1 VEGTAY
7 TGFMLEA
14 RRASL
19 WNRTYNITVDGV
31 SVVTWKGSVWKSG
44 GQFEVGGRRY
54 VVTSNAFA
62 TRYEMVDQTGMV
74 VASARRV
81 GRKNW
86 TVEAEGRTHQF
97 RRASMWREEQELLVD
112 GQRVGSV
119 RRPSMWRTDAIADL
133 PTLPLATQI
142 FVLCV
147 VLTMWDNAA
156 TAAAASS

>member
-1 VEGTAY
+1 VEG
-7 TGFMLEA
+7 LD
-14 RRASL
+14 
-19 WNRTYNITVDGV
+19 V
-31 SVVTWKGSVWKSG
+31 
-44 GQFEVGGRRY
+44 EVGRPVRGGRRQY
-54 VVTSNAFA
+54 RVTSNAFA

-74 VASARRV
+74 VASAKRV

-86 TVEAEGRTHQF
+86 TVEAEARTHHF
-97 RRASMWREEQELLVD
+97 RRASVWREEQELLVD

-147 VLTMWDNAA
+147 VLTMWDNNA
-156 TAAAASS
+156 AAAASA

>member
-1 VEGTAY
+1 MEGTAY

-44 GQFEVGGRRY
+44 GQFEVDGRRY

-119 RRPSMWRTDAIADL
+119 RRPSLWRTDAIADL

-156 TAAAASS
+156 TAAAASG

>member
-1 VEGTAY
+1 
-7 TGFMLEA
+7 MLEA
-14 RRASL
+14 RKASL

-31 SVVTWKGSVWKSG
+31 SVVTWKGSLWKSG

-54 VVTSNAFA
+54 RVTSNTFA
-62 TRYEMVDQTGMV
+62 TGYQMVDEAAGV
-74 VASARRV
+74 VAAAAKRV

-112 GQRVGSV
+112 GRRVGSV
-119 RRPSMWRTDAIADL
+119 RRPSVWRTTAIADL

-147 VLTMWDNAA
+147 VLTMWDNN
-156 TAAAASS
+156 AAAAA

>member
-1 VEGTAY
+1 
-7 TGFMLEA
+7 MLEA

-31 SVVTWKGSVWKSG
+31 SVVTWKGSLWKSG

-54 VVTSNAFA
+54 RVTSNAFA
-62 TRYEMVDQTGMV
+62 TRYQLVDETGMV
-74 VASARRV
+74 AASAARV

-86 TVEAEGRTHQF
+86 TVEAEARTHHF
-97 RRASMWREEQELLVD
+97 RRASVWREEQELLVD

-147 VLTMWDNAA
+147 VLTMWDNNA
-156 TAAAASS
+156 AAAASA

>member
-1 VEGTAY
+1 
-7 TGFMLEA
+7 MLEA
-14 RRASL
+14 RHASF
-19 WNRTYNITVDGV
+19 WNRTYNITVDGT
-31 SVVTWKGSVWKSG
+31 SVVTWKGSMWKSG
-44 GQFEVGGRRY
+44 GQFEVGGRQYR
-54 VVTSNAFA
+54 VTSNAFA

-74 VASARRV
+74 VASAKRV

>member
-1 VEGTAY
+1 
-7 TGFMLEA
+7 MLEA

-31 SVVTWKGSVWKSG
+31 SVVTWKGSLWKSG

-54 VVTSNAFA
+54 QVTSNAFA
-62 TRYEMVDQTGMV
+62 TSYQMVDQTGMV
-74 VASARRV
+74 VATATRV
-81 GRKNW
+81 LRKNW

-97 RRASMWREEQELLVD
+97 RRASVWREEQELLVD
-112 GQRVGSV
+112 GERVGSV
-119 RRPSMWRTDAIADL
+119 RRLSMWRTDAIADL

-147 VLTMWDNAA
+147 VLTMWDNN
-156 TAAAASS
+156 AAAAGA